1 MAQQIIPHSKP
12 TLGSEEIEAVS
23 EVIRSG
29 HIAQGDKAREF
40 EKELARFIGVKG
52 AVVTNSGTSAL
63 HLGLIA
69 MGIGEDNEVLLPSYV
84 CSAPLNTIC
93 QVRARPV
100 LCDIEL
106 ESFNVSMESIRNK
119 MRDKTRAVIVPH
131 MFGNPADLERIGETG
146 VPVIEDCAHSI
157 GAMFGHSR
165 TGSIGSISILSFYAN
180 KMLACGEGG
189 ALLSND
195 EEILRKARDLR
206 DYDEKENYKV
216 RYNYKMTDMQAA
228 VGLIQLKKLP
238 GLIENRRETAKRYD
252 EAFKDADIILPR
264 GEFDHI
270 YYRYVV
276 RIKKDPAEAISSM
289 KGKGIMC
296 AKPVFNPLHR
306 YFEMRS
312 GFRNTDEAYST
323 ALSIP
328 IYPSLAEE
336 EQERVIKAVS
346 SIL

>member
-1 MAQQIIPHSKP
+1 MGQQIIPHSKP
-12 TLGSEEIEAVS
+12 TLGVEEIEAVS

-29 HIAQGDKAREF
+29 YIAQGDKAREF

-69 MGIGEDNEVLLPSYV
+69 MGIGEGDEALLPSYV
-84 CSAPLNTIC
+84 CSAPLNTIY

-106 ESFNVSMESIRNK
+106 ESFNISLESIRNK
-119 MRDKTRAVIVPH
+119 MTDRTKAVIVPH
-131 MFGNPADLERIGETG
+131 MFGSPADLERIGETG

-157 GAMFGHSR
+157 GARFGDSR
-165 TGSIGSISILSFYAN
+165 TGSIGRISMLSFYAN

-195 EEILRKARDLR
+195 EEILQKARDLR
-206 DYDEKENYKV
+206 DYDEKEDYKV

-238 GLIENRRETAKRYD
+238 ELIRSRKETAKRYD
-252 EAFKDADIILPR
+252 KAFKDADIILPR

-276 RIKKDPAEAISSM
+276 RIKKDLGEAISFM
-289 KGKGIMC
+289 KEKGVMC
-296 AKPVFNPLHR
+296 EKPVFNPLHR

-312 GFRNTDEAYST
+312 GFRNADEAYST

-328 IYPSLAEE
+328 IYPSLTEE
-336 EQERVIKAVS
+336 ELERIIRAVS